1 MKKSIIPV
9 AAFIA
14 GMAIVPSVFAA
25 DNGVDNSIDT
35 IAKLA
40 DCVSEGKQAV
50 CTYAGDEADLVANAG
65 YFNVKKDVT
74 IDLGNMNLTVDKT
87 IDAAGAFQ
95 VADDATLTIVHGSIE
110 ADDGLGT
117 PVIKI
122 NKGGSL
128 VLNADLKA
136 KNPIVATEPEKVVVN
151 SAVYATGSNAAL
163 TVNGADDTF
172 GTTASVVEINGTIN
186 GTYTQSNYVNG
197 TINGAVSATN
207 ADAVKFNNGGTL
219 TVKGQLTSTG
229 NAGAIYF
236 NGGSKASLIVKCAT
250 LTADGA
256 ALFIDGEVSNLNI
269 ENSTLTSKN
278 GSTIN
283 GTAASKVATVTI
295 DGSRFVA
302 KSDKK
307 VKDGG
312 TNFVKATYD
321 GRELAEDENVLSTAT
336 GSYGTLVACDAPAAN
351 EGEEEGKEDGA
362 ENPNTADTIATYLTI
377 AAVALL
383 GLGATAFVA
392 KKSNR

>member
-25 DNGVDNSIDT
+25 DNGVDTSIKD
-35 IAKLA
+35 IATLA
-40 DCVSEGKQAV
+40 NCVGKGEQAT
-50 CTYAGDEADLVANAG
+50 CTYAGDKDLVENAS
-65 YFNVKKDVT
+65 YFDVKKSVT
-74 IDLGNMNLTVDKT
+74 IDLGGHKLTVEKGT
-87 IDAAGAFQ
+87 AKGGAFQ
-95 VADDATLTIVHGSIE
+95 IANGATLTITNGFIE
-110 ADDGLGT
+110 GNIGDEI
-117 PVIKI
+117 IKV
-122 NKGGSL
+122 NNGGSL
-128 VLNADLKA
+128 VLNADLRAA
-136 KNPIVATEPEKVVVN
+136 KPIVASEPEKVVIN
-151 SAVYATGSNAAL
+151 STVYANSTNAAVVV
-163 TVNGADDTF
+163 TGATDTF
-172 GTTASVVEINGTIN
+172 GKTASVVEINGTIN